1 MANKYSQ
8 CTQAITREED
18 GEVLHFEHGEE
29 GNAKISLLN
38 KTAYAIWDL
47 CDGNNSID
55 DIVAIFSQKF
65 SEIDSRKIES
75 DINGFIERMVA
86 RGWLEV
92 VPNNYTT

>member
-1 MANKYSQ
+1 MATKYIQ
-8 CTQAITREED
+8 CNNAIVREED
-18 GEVLHFEHGEE
+18 GEVLLFLHGEE

-47 CDGNNSID
+47 CNGNNSVD

-65 SEIDSRKIES
+65 TDVDVKKIET
-75 DINGFIERMVA
+75 DILRFIERMVA

-92 VPNNYTT
+92 ATAD